1 MDNRHSDEN
10 FEPQITAFYCIYC
23 GFMAADTAGAMRV
36 QYPANVKFVR
46 LPCTGKT
53 DIRYVL
59 EAFEQGADGVYIVAC
74 PIGNCHH
81 VRGNERGRARVQRAR
96 EIVEEV
102 GLEGERLGMFFM
114 SGSQAQTFAAA
125 AHTMTERI
133 RKLGPNPLKT
143 SSNGQEQ
150 SKRPEL
156 IIIDEDV
163 GFRGRRL
170 DKSPGDGI
178 ANDGIAN
185 DGVANG
191 D

>member
-1 MDNRHSDEN
+1 MIKLQLLEEQT
-10 FEPQITAFYCIYC
+10 FEPEITAFYCIYC
-23 GFMAADTAGAMRV
+23 GFMAADTAGALGV

-59 EAFEQGADGVYIVAC
+59 EAFEQGADGVYVVAC

-96 EIVEEV
+96 EILEEV

-133 RKLGPNPLKT
+133 RKLGPNPLKGPGG
-143 SSNGQEQ
+143 NGEER
-150 SKRPEL
+150 SDPEPAD
-156 IIIDEDV
+156 DEAS
-163 GFRGRRL
+163 FRGRRTEIGESL
-170 DKSPGDGI
+170 STES
-178 ANDGIAN
+178 
-185 DGVANG
+185 
-191 D
+191 